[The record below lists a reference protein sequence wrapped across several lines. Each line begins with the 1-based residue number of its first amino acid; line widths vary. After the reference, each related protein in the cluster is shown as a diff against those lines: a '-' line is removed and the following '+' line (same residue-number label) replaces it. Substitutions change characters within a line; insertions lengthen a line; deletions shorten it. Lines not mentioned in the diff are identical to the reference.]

1 MLILD
6 VITTESRQRLEENAL
21 DRLLQ
26 GVAGGDRDAL
36 AELYGRARTAVYA
49 LALSYLKNPTEAEDV
64 TQDTFVQIWEK
75 APAYRSEGKA
85 LAWIMTIAR
94 NLARMRL
101 RRQQRAGDLTEEEWM
116 ALPDE
121 GRGLSHEE
129 RMLLHSAVAAL
140 SEQER
145 QIVLLYAVTGWKHR
159 EIAALLQM
167 PLPTVLS
174 KYHRALKK
182 LKTHWKG
189 EDAL

>member
-21 DRLLQ
+21 DRL
-26 GVAGGDRDAL
+26 
-36 AELYGRARTAVYA
+36 
-49 LALSYLKNPTEAEDV
+49 
-64 TQDTFVQIWEK
+64 
-75 APAYRSEGKA
+75 
-85 LAWIMTIAR
+85 
-94 NLARMRL
+94 
-101 RRQQRAGDLTEEEWM
+101 WM

>member
-1 MLILD
+1 
-6 VITTESRQRLEENAL
+6 
-21 DRLLQ
+21 
-26 GVAGGDRDAL
+26 
-36 AELYGRARTAVYA
+36 
-49 LALSYLKNPTEAEDV
+49 
-64 TQDTFVQIWEK
+64 
-75 APAYRSEGKA
+75 
-85 LAWIMTIAR
+85 
-94 NLARMRL
+94 
-101 RRQQRAGDLTEEEWM
+101 
-116 ALPDE
+116 
-121 GRGLSHEE
+121 
-129 RMLLHSAVAAL
+129 MLLHSAVAAL